1 MLDRVEMNVVGAAFE
16 IAVIASIGSQSIP
29 DFAFCFI
36 RASVTGLDESI
47 PFLRYPLAGDVLL
60 YGIGARPSPDGVHK
74 RIGRRIY
81 GMRDHILRCVDNPD
95 GGLT

>member
-1 MLDRVEMNVVGAAFE
+1 MSAA
-16 IAVIASIGSQSIP
+16 ISGNKSDANPDVASL
-29 DFAFCFI
+29 I